1 MVRTFPNLSAPTPII
16 MWANRVQPE
25 PSRTGPRTFEEV
37 RNRKRYWQAQKTTHL
52 LYTYNIYIFVRKKQI
67 MDTKLTLKLE
77 QTIIEKAKD
86 YAKHHRTSLS
96 KLIENYL
103 LNITNEKGKEE
114 KITPL
119 VKSLSGIINLPEE
132 FDHKKGYS
140 DFLINKY
147 K

>member
-1 MVRTFPNLSAPTPII
+1 LQII
-16 MWANRVQPE
+16 KLLPEANRENV
-25 PSRTGPRTFEEV
+25 TG
-37 RNRKRYWQAQKTTHL
+37 KHKKTIHL
-52 LYTYNIYIFVRKKQI
+52 PYTYNIYIFVRKKQI

>member
-1 MVRTFPNLSAPTPII
+1 
-16 MWANRVQPE
+16 
-25 PSRTGPRTFEEV
+25 
-37 RNRKRYWQAQKTTHL
+37 
-52 LYTYNIYIFVRKKQI
+52 

-77 QTIIEKAKD
+77 QEIIEKAKE
-86 YAKHHRTSLS
+86 YAKSRKTSLS

-103 LNITNEKGKEE
+103 QKITSQNEGNE

-119 VKSLSGIINLPEE
+119 VKSLSGIIDLPKD
-132 FDHKKGYS
+132 FDHKDGYA